1 MLSYY
6 TIMAIHYITSGIT
19 GVTPEQLRS
28 RRHQYYTGR
37 SAVMK
42 TKNWNCPNCEMS
54 SSRHWNV
61 KRHIQRRHRIMSQ
74 PVSNDTMQYYKDIN
88 PQNLRFPFAYFHH
101 ASSSFPTR
109 KEKPHKNFSDLLE
122 DQFLQPLRKVVEYKN
137 LLSQLSTIQSQPQQE
152 QRIMRGNGVY
162 SHPPFMTFER
172 GKSNNNL
179 AEHSEFEDNNDYS
192 ETIGYRGHVCK
203 DCLSIN
209 IDTIFRRNDR
219 EYEQIKTRHRC
230 NPKLLAN
237 AQLEPDKDKIITD
250 QHKKLSEIMKKN
262 VNTWTKNSAYLVAI
276 EIPPNT
282 AVNNCFEITPND
294 ENHWAARTIKNKQTI
309 LNDEEIPDFLC
320 KARNATCAYFKV
332 ASPYS
337 QQQQQQESSTHYY
350 LMMITDSKI
359 KDSLAQLL

>member
-1 MLSYY
+1 HMTMGEPLSY
-6 TIMAIHYITSGIT
+6 
-19 GVTPEQLRS
+19 
-28 RRHQYYTGR
+28 
-37 SAVMK
+37 
-42 TKNWNCPNCEMS
+42 
-54 SSRHWNV
+54 
-61 KRHIQRRHRIMSQ
+61 
-74 PVSNDTMQYYKDIN
+74 DTMQYYKDRN

-101 ASSSFPTR
+101 AASSSSSFLTR
-109 KEKPHKNFSDLLE
+109 KEKSHKNFSDFLE
-122 DQFLQPLRKVVEYKN
+122 DQILQPLRKVVEYKN
-137 LLSQLSTIQSQPQQE
+137 LVSQLFTIPQQ
-152 QRIMRGNGVY
+152 QRIMPGPSVY
-162 SHPPFMTFER
+162 SRPPFMTFER

-203 DCLSIN
+203 NCLTIN

-219 EYEQIKTRHRC
+219 EHEQIKTKHMC
-230 NPKLLAN
+230 NPELLAD

-276 EIPPNT
+276 EIPSNA

-294 ENHWAARTIKNKQTI
+294 ENHWATRTIKNKQTI
-309 LNDEEIPDFLC
+309 LNDEEIADFLC

-332 ASPYS
+332 ASPYP
-337 QQQQQQESSTHYY
+337 QQQKQESSTHYY

-359 KDSLAQLL
+359 KDSFG